1 LKLPRKKAIL
11 SLAALAQDDH
21 SVAVLPKLFER
32 REVIVD
38 PGLSS
43 LALGIAIGAII
54 ALLCV
59 AMLAPRFM
67 RAARKSA
74 VEQSRA
80 VTRGQIYEQLVPY
93 LPEFEFNPKDA
104 QFLGRPVDFVVFD
117 GLDEGDLRRIVFVEV
132 KTGVSKLTKRER
144 LVRDAVREGR
154 VEWAQL
160 RAGGVP
166 AGPVRPI
173 RLSR

>member
-1 LKLPRKKAIL
+1 
-11 SLAALAQDDH
+11 
-21 SVAVLPKLFER
+21 
-32 REVIVD
+32 VD
-38 PGLSS
+38 PSLSS
-43 LALGIAIGAII
+43 LAVGIAIGAIV

-59 AMLAPRFM
+59 AVLAPRFT
-67 RAARKSA
+67 RAVRKNA

-132 KTGVSKLTKRER
+132 KTGVSKLTNRER

-160 RAGGVP
+160 RASGVP
-166 AGPVRPI
+166 AGPVRPLKI
-173 RLSR
+173 SP